1 MGLPGGKVKNDLMRI
16 SSGQWLI
23 CIIFGMA
30 GLGLVAIVVLQLG
43 TAGTVKPNPYE
54 LTEEEEEL
62 LAQDEMRIKDGK
74 FPAREME
81 EPGIDNPVAYA
92 VHEVTIADDS
102 PVLGLEIDGK
112 CRAYLASGM
121 AENTNRHIVHDKL
134 GGNAIT
140 VTHCDRSACSRVFL
154 RKDVSVDNFQM
165 GGWSGKEMWLL
176 IRNKR
181 YLHTSKKLPLEDY
194 PFEVTTWGEWKTAHP
209 ETDIYLGP

>member
-1 MGLPGGKVKNDLMRI
+1 VGTPVGKAKNEIMRI
-16 SSGQWLI
+16 I
-23 CIIFGMA
+23 FIIFGVA

-81 EPGIDNPVAYA
+81 EPAIDKPVAYM
-92 VHEVTIADDS
+92 VDDVADTVSEDS
-102 PVLGLEIDGK
+102 PVLGIEVDGK
-112 CRAYLASGM
+112 YRAYLTSGM
-121 AENTNRHIVHDKL
+121 AENTGRHIVHDKVV
-134 GGNAIT
+134 GNAIT
-140 VTHCDRSACSRVFL
+140 VTHCDRSGCSRVFL
-154 RKDVSVDNFQM
+154 RKGVSTDNFQM

-176 IRNKR
+176 IGNKR